1 MTRNKNIGYAE
12 DARPQGNNY
21 DKIYSIQYWNHVDIF
36 IYFSHYRITIPPPV
50 WTNAAHKNG
59 VRSIGTIITEW
70 LPGILETDE
79 MVSGP
84 NQTLGD
90 EDGND
95 TVDRRWFS
103 KTYADKLVDLAV
115 YYKFDGW
122 FINIESIMRG
132 GVQQVNQTIAFLRY
146 FREQIHQ
153 RIPGGELHWYDS
165 VITSTGEIAWQ
176 DKLSPENYRF
186 FEQSDGKL

>member
-1 MTRNKNIGYAE
+1 
-12 DARPQGNNY
+12 
-21 DKIYSIQYWNHVDIF
+21 
-36 IYFSHYRITIPPPV
+36 
-50 WTNAAHKNG
+50 
-59 VRSIGTIITEW
+59 
-70 LPGILETDE
+70 

-84 NQTLGD
+84 GQALAD

-115 YYKFDGW
+115 YYQFDGW

-132 GVQQVNQTIAFLRY
+132 GVKQVNQTIAFLKY
-146 FREQIHQ
+146 FREQIHL

-165 VITSTGEIAWQ
+165 IITSTGEVAWQ

-186 FEQSDGKL
+186 FEQSDGMLSGDLVVWTFCRNEMLMSIANRHCG

>member
-1 MTRNKNIGYAE
+1 
-12 DARPQGNNY
+12 
-21 DKIYSIQYWNHVDIF
+21 
-36 IYFSHYRITIPPPV
+36 
-50 WTNAAHKNG
+50 
-59 VRSIGTIITEW
+59 
-70 LPGILETDE
+70 

-84 NQTLGD
+84 NQALAD
-90 EDGND
+90 ENGND

-132 GVQQVNQTIAFLRY
+132 GAKQVNQTIAFLKY

-176 DKLSPENYRF
+176 DKLSPENYGF